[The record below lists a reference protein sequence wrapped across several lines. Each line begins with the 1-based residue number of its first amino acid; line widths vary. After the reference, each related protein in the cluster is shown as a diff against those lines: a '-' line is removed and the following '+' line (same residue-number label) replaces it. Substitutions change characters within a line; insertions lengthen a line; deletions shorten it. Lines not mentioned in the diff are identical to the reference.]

1 MLSSWGMMSI
11 NFQKKNMRLVGIWIE
26 FALLVILIVLSIMMM
41 LVALRLPR
49 RYLASSII
57 LIPFL
62 ILIDFAIKATCYES
76 VFFNP
81 TSAFGV
87 ISLVEFWIRYVLL
100 FQTWTLLL
108 TAIKQPDFDHSGS
121 IYNSSGSTFYR
132 NGNSR
137 SAKGSSLARSNSS
150 KWEKPPFK
158 KIVRRAASVPPGLS
172 QISERGTE
180 EDGAFHQRSRSS
192 RTKRSINSEMTVSGN
207 QQAEQQSYSRTSH
220 EDNYNDRSSADRTR
234 RSMNSD
240 VSNHNYSNMS
250 CKQSYSN
257 RSDRVEA
264 RVMRHSYDTNSFIQ
278 HEEEFAMEQEE
289 LESECAAP
297 PPPRTRPLWHDPV
310 QKSKEVEQNGYSIP
324 PRQASNNS
332 SINKFRSN
340 WQGATNWKSLREPVS
355 RLNSDL
361 SEMTQYSMNGM
372 PRNRHESQL
381 I

>member
-1 MLSSWGMMSI
+1 
-11 NFQKKNMRLVGIWIE
+11 MRLAGIWIE
-26 FALLVILIVLSIMMM
+26 FTLLVILIVLSIVMM
-41 LVALRLPR
+41 LVALKLPR
-49 RYLASSII
+49 RYLAPSII

-62 ILIDFAIKATCYES
+62 ILIDFAVKATCYES

-108 TAIKQPDFDHSGS
+108 TAIRRPAFDHSDS
-121 IYNSSGSTFYR
+121 VYNSSGSTFYR
-132 NGNSR
+132 AGA
-137 SAKGSSLARSNSS
+137 SASANGSSIARSNSS

-180 EDGAFHQRSRSS
+180 EDGFHQRSRST
-192 RTKRSINSEMTVSGN
+192 RTKRSINSQMTASEI
-207 QQAEQQSYSRTSH
+207 QQSEQQSYNKISL
-220 EDNYNDRSSADRTR
+220 EDYNDRSSADRTR
-234 RSMNSD
+234 RSMNSE
-240 VSNHNYSNMS
+240 VSNNNYSNIS
-250 CKQSYSN
+250 SKHSYSN
-257 RSDRVEA
+257 RSNRVE
-264 RVMRHSYDTNSFIQ
+264 RREMRNSYDTNSFIQ
-278 HEEEFAMEQEE
+278 HEEELAMEQEM
-289 LESECAAP
+289 ESEPSAP
-297 PPPRTRPLWHDPV
+297 PPPRTRPLWHEPV
-310 QKSKEVEQNGYSIP
+310 QKSKEPQQNGYSVP
-324 PRQASNNS
+324 ARQTSTNS